1 MVVALLTTCTGLG
14 YLIDI
19 EKSGQ
24 CTKYNSFFFIFIV
37 MLSLSFI
44 LKLIQIQCRN
54 SSATF
59 VALLTSQHFFI
70 YILYSC
76 LVYYI

>member
-24 CTKYNSFFFIFIV
+24 CTKYSF
-37 MLSLSFI
+37 M
-44 LKLIQIQCRN
+44 
-54 SSATF
+54 
-59 VALLTSQHFFI
+59 
-70 YILYSC
+70 
-76 LVYYI
+76 